1 MRLALLAPLVLCS
14 ATACAPEPHAP
25 EAPARDPSPTGS
37 AAEVAAPALSSPSQ
51 AATAGASA
59 AASTT
64 SEPSRPETD
73 EEIAKRCA
81 EQHPKPYPVLAA
93 EDSDDPSD
101 AHAQAILS
109 SMASGGTAAGTAKV
123 VSAMAP
129 AFRRCFTRALACDP
143 DMRGSARIAVKI
155 DGEGHVASATPIRA
169 KGLST
174 GVLDCLVGVVSSRT
188 FEKPDGGSAAIVI
201 PVVFVSAG

>member
-1 MRLALLAPLVLCS
+1 MRLALLAPLILCS

-25 EAPARDPSPTGS
+25 DLPARDPSRTGS
-37 AAEVAAPALSSPSQ
+37 AAAVAAPALSSLSQ

-59 AASTT
+59 TASTT

-81 EQHPKPYPVLAA
+81 EQHPKPYPVIA
-93 EDSDDPSD
+93 EGDSDDPGD
-101 AHAQAILS
+101 ARAQAILTS
-109 SMASGGTAAGTAKV
+109 RASGGTAAGMAKV

-143 DMRGSARIAVKI
+143 EMRGSARIAVKI

-169 KGLST
+169 KGLSA
-174 GVLDCLVGVVSSRT
+174 GVLDCLVDVVSSRT
-188 FEKPDGGSAAIVI
+188 FEKPDGGSATIVI